1 VDRTESSQD
10 TLLAPSVSS
19 AGTSASTSSSQKE
32 KSGGSFSSLFHHHR
46 GKDDPR
52 EHHTL
57 SALMAPAVNVAGAH
71 NPFIIGGM
79 REDGSRTRPSM
90 GVTRSD
96 KESVASEDT
105 GSGSS
110 SPRHSRRHRIKS
122 AFGRSLSPW
131 RFHSDSEKNAEKK
144 RGGGAFNFSRLS
156 CRDSL
161 DVEREKKADSESDG
175 ESVKSGLAP
184 RNSAFGADYDSED
197 SEEDDE
203 ESYVDVKKQDAALRN
218 ERKAKE
224 EKGEAAGVGS
234 HEDEDRDDDSGE
246 ESDDYIDFDEKTLD
260 NTLFNAGCTDLH
272 DAWLQN
278 DGPHSHHARTPD
290 EIKTEDLNP
299 RDDYYG
305 PNDFDAAW
313 EGAGPSGHDEEDE
326 ALRAPNV
333 VIGQFNNV
341 LSPSKLVGEG
351 VDVILAQDED
361 KSIRSKSP
369 HSSYRSKSPRSSS
382 SSKVAG
388 SMSSGQSGRS
398 SSVSDS
404 KREEKKDAE
413 IKARQLTASRP
424 IFERNRCTITLIHG
438 DYETLSKESKK
449 PKRYIVASDG
459 SAESSYAI
467 EWTIGTV
474 LRDGDEMLIV
484 SVMETD
490 AKLDATDS
498 KHEDKTTRQEHQRI
512 RQSMAVVLARR
523 ALAVLQRTRLSV
535 KVVCQALHA
544 RHSRHFLL
552 EMIDFYEP
560 TMCVVGSRGLNS
572 LKGVLLGS
580 FSNYCVQKS
589 PVPVMVVRKRLKLP
603 ALPRGRS
610 DVVSNVRRKHISLDQ
625 AIIEKDANVAET
637 PEGEDDGEKP
647 RDEVE
652 EAKANNEQSGEQS
665 GEEGKGDDVNSTISE
680 AEKIKE
686 EAIAKNDDMM
696 SQREEAQPSS
706 ASEGEYI
713 RGRATFTMGDD
724 EEDQRGRSRSRTS
737 EK

>member
-1 VDRTESSQD
+1 MSGQSGESSQE
-10 TLLAPSVSS
+10 TLPAPSLASS

-32 KSGGSFSSLFHHHR
+32 KSGGFSSLFHHR

-79 REDGSRTRPSM
+79 REDGSRTRPSH
-90 GVTRSD
+90 GISRSD
-96 KESVASEDT
+96 RESIASEDT

-110 SPRHSRRHRIKS
+110 SPRRSRRHRIKS

-144 RGGGAFNFSRLS
+144 RGSGAFGFNRLS

-161 DVEREKKADSESDG
+161 DVEREKKAESESEG

-184 RNSAFGADYDSED
+184 RNSAFGPDYDSDD
-197 SEEDDE
+197 SDKDDE
-203 ESYVDVKKQDAALRN
+203 EDYVDVKKQRDDTTLKS
-218 ERKAKE
+218 ERKERE
-224 EKGEAAGVGS
+224 EKGEAAS
-234 HEDEDRDDDSGE
+234 MDEEESRDGDSGE

-278 DGPHSHHARTPD
+278 DVPHSHHARTPD
-290 EIKTEDLNP
+290 EVKTEELTP
-299 RDDYYG
+299 KDDYYG

-333 VIGQFNNV
+333 VVGQYNNV

-351 VDVILAQDED
+351 VDVILARDED
-361 KSIRSKSP
+361 KLSNKSIRSKSP
-369 HSSYRSKSPRSSS
+369 HSSHRSRSPHSST

-388 SMSSGQSGRS
+388 SMSSGQSS
-398 SSVSDS
+398 SASDS

-413 IKARQLTASRP
+413 DKSRQLTASRP

-438 DYETLSKESKK
+438 DYETLSKESKR

-474 LRDGDEMLIV
+474 LRDGDEMLVV

-490 AKLDATDS
+490 AKLDATDP
-498 KHEDKTTRQEHQRI
+498 KHEDKATRQEHQRI
-512 RQSMAVVLARR
+512 RQSMAVILARR

-552 EMIDFYEP
+552 EMVDFYEP

-625 AIIEKDANVAET
+625 AIIEKDANVADT
-637 PEGEDDGEKP
+637 PEGDEEGEKLK
-647 RDEVE
+647 DEDE
-652 EAKANNEQSGEQS
+652 KTNANSGDSGEAT
-665 GEEGKGDDVNSTISE
+665 KGNDGRSTISE

-686 EAIAKNDDMM
+686 EAIAKDEDTFLPKEDVAPLIAKG
-696 SQREEAQPSS
+696 EEPA
-706 ASEGEYI
+706 
-713 RGRATFTMGDD
+713 RGRATFTTGDD
-724 EEDQRGRSRSRTS
+724 DEYQRGRSRSRTDDR
-737 EK
+737 